1 MIIRIVD
8 NGMMLEYDPVKFFNE
23 NDLNPEDKLDELRAC
38 QFEDKVQ
45 FIIDNVDPEI
55 NEIKAWHSC
64 RFLIPWLHDN
74 EKER

>member
-38 QFEDKVQ
+38 FHFEDKVQ
-45 FIIDNVDPEI
+45 FIIDNVDPEVI
-55 NEIKAWHSC
+55 QK
-64 RFLIPWLHDN
+64 
-74 EKER
+74 